1 MKQRII
7 KFLIGCFVVLIAI
20 AAYKF
25 YETHEEELA
34 RAAELAAGPLIHT
47 AKVLPSP
54 GDHVIE
60 LVGETRP
67 YQEATLY
74 AKVSGYLKSVKVD
87 KGDIVKQGQVL
98 AIIESPETDQAYE
111 GALANAKNKQAIDGR
126 IMSLLG
132 RQLVSQQEA
141 DQAKADAD
149 VASAQ
154 LHSAEVL
161 KSYETLRAPFNGT
174 ITARYADPG
183 ALVQNATSS
192 QASAL
197 PVVTVS
203 QIDRLRVDVFVD
215 QHDAAFVAR
224 DQDVEITLNDQPDF
238 KLNGHVSRVS
248 GELDART
255 KMLLTE
261 IDIMNKNPRIVA
273 GSFVKVAL
281 RIKSPPYLQA
291 PVEALLLK
299 DDKTY
304 LTTVTPDNRIKL
316 QLVKIVGNDGHL
328 LWIQSGVETGTTV
341 ALSVGDTVPDG
352 GKVRPTDEA
361 KVAPQATGK
370 LTGANK

>member
-1 MKQRII
+1 M
-7 KFLIGCFVVLIAI
+7 
-20 AAYKF
+20 
-25 YETHEEELA
+25 A
-34 RAAELAAGPLIHT
+34 RAAELAAGPRIHT
-47 AKVLPSP
+47 AKVVPSP
-54 GDHVIE
+54 GDHVIS

-87 KGDIVKQGQVL
+87 KGDVVKQGQVL
-98 AIIESPETDQAYE
+98 AVIESPETDQSYE
-111 GALANAKNKQAIDGR
+111 AMLANAKNKQAIDGR
-126 IMSLLG
+126 IMSLLA

-174 ITARYADPG
+174 ITARFADPG

-203 QIDRLRVDVFVD
+203 QVDRLRVDVFVD
-215 QHDAAFVAR
+215 QHDAAYVAR

-238 KLNGHVSRVS
+238 KLSGQVSRVS
-248 GELDART
+248 AELDART

-261 IDIMNKNPRIVA
+261 IDITNKKPRIVA

-304 LTTVTPDNRIKL
+304 LTTVTPDNHLKL
-316 QLVKIVGNDGHL
+316 QEVHLIGNDGHL
-328 LWIQSGVETGTTV
+328 LWIQSGVEAGATV

-352 GKVRPTDEA
+352 GKVRPIDEPQ
-361 KVAPQATGK
+361 VAEVK
-370 LTGANK
+370 K